1 MPWLEATP
9 MEQRERFIR
18 DQQSGLYTMSE
29 LCDRH
34 TISRKTGYK
43 WLARFD
49 AGGRA
54 ALGDRIVPAPLF
66 APDPRGRRRVDLR
79 GPAPASALGPRET
92 PAVARA
98 ATPDRRAAGDQH
110 GRRSVG
116 APGVG
121 DDAAAAPSVGPS
133 GRGAAHDHPPE

>member
-9 MEQRERFIR
+9 MEHRERFIR

-29 LCDRH
+29 RCDRH

-54 ALGDRIVPAPLF
+54 ALGDRSRAPHRCPHRIPADVAELICAARRQHPRWGPEKLLQWL
-66 APDPRGRRRVDLR
+66 APRHPTVVL
-79 GPAPASALGPRET
+79 PATSTAR
-92 PAVARA
+92 PAVSRVATVA
-98 ATPDRRAAGDQH
+98 ASGSRP
-110 GRRSVG
+110 
-116 APGVG
+116 
-121 DDAAAAPSVGPS
+121 AAPSPCS
-133 GRGAAHDHPPE
+133 HE